1 MRKLIIASNSCW
13 NIFHYRLPLLLALKE
28 KDYEII
34 IVANDD
40 NYRKNLEKYGFKFY
54 EINFQRKS
62 INPFINL
69 LLIIKYYYII
79 KKIKPSLIFVFTIKP
94 NIFLN
99 LSQFFTNKK
108 IINNV
113 TGLGTS
119 ILKGKFFSIFMIL
132 LMKICFIKS
141 EKVIFHNLDDLK
153 YFCKNENNK
162 YLCLPSMGINTK
174 KFKFLKKN
182 FNYKNRKINFI
193 YIGRIIKD
201 KGIIEYLKS
210 AVEINKKYP
219 NTIFSI
225 LGSLDEEN
233 SSSLSNDYIKYFKKF
248 NFISFINFNQDI
260 QKILQSQDCLILPS
274 YREGIPRVI
283 MESQSIGIPVI
294 STNVAGSN
302 VLVKNN
308 FTGLLCKKNNVQS
321 LVKTIEKF
329 INLTPNTI
337 EFMVENAKKNVI
349 TNFDEELIVN
359 KYINLIKVYEK
370 N

>member
-13 NIFHYRLPLLLALKE
+13 NIFHYRLPLLIALKKE
-28 KDYEII
+28 NYEIN

-40 NYRKNLEKYGFKFY
+40 LYRKKLETFGFNFY
-54 EINFQRKS
+54 KINFQRKS
-62 INPFINL
+62 INPILNI
-69 LLIIKYYYII
+69 LLIIKYYNII
-79 KKIKPSLIFVFTIKP
+79 KKIKPSLIIVFTIKP

-99 LSQFFTNKK
+99 LSQFFSNKK

-119 ILKGKFFSIFMIL
+119 VLKGKVISIFMIS

-141 EKVIFHNLDDLK
+141 KKVVFHNNEDLK
-153 YFCKNENNK
+153 YFFKNENSK
-162 YLCLPSMGINTK
+162 YLCIPSMGINTK
-174 KFKFLKKN
+174 NFKFLKKN
-182 FNYKNRKINFI
+182 FNYNKKKIHFI
-193 YIGRIIKD
+193 YIGRIIRD
-201 KGIIEYLKS
+201 KGIREYLNS

-225 LGSLDEEN
+225 LGSLDKEN
-233 SSSLSNDYIKYFKKF
+233 LSSLSNDYISHYKKF
-248 NFISFINFNQDI
+248 DFISFLNFNEDI

-294 STNVAGSN
+294 STNVPGSN

-321 LVKTIEKF
+321 LVETIEKF
-329 INLTPNTI
+329 INLKPNTI
-337 EFMVENAKKNVI
+337 EFMVKNAKNNVI
-349 TNFDEELIVN
+349 TNFDEDLVIN
-359 KYINLIKVYEK
+359 KYIHLIKAYE
-370 N
+370 